1 MIEPRAALKAALET
15 ALPVLAEYVEAKTL
29 AAYRARLWSAMLR
42 LFAGGRDAAFEATF
56 IRAID
61 QQLTEAWNKGGREVG
76 VDPDEMTKDDI
87 AILEAIINNETEFIN
102 RLAGDIDAARTA
114 GMTREQFDRQFG
126 ARVDLWANRYTETI
140 NRARVQ
146 MGSKARLEWVIGNTK
161 EKCDICPQLAGIV
174 AFGFEWDESR
184 FHPQMPPNPTL
195 PTEKGGCGGWNC
207 RCQLV
212 PTKKRRTPRA
222 LDKLIDLASR
232 YA

>member
-1 MIEPRAALKAALET
+1 MKQIDARANLIAVISRVVPALEEY
-15 ALPVLAEYVEAKTL
+15 AAEKTL

-146 MGSKARLEWVIGNTK
+146 MGSKARLEWVVGGT
-161 EKCDICPQLAGIV
+161 EEHCETCPKLNGIV
-174 AFGFEWDESR
+174 AFGYEWEEAR
-184 FHPQMPPNPTL
+184 LHPQMPPNDGL
-195 PTEKGGCGGWNC
+195 GCGGWHCDC
-207 RCQLV
+207 RLL
-212 PTKKRRTPRA
+212 PTKKRRTARA
-222 LDKLIDLASR
+222 LDRLISIRLK
-232 YA
+232 